1 MIIVTGGTG
10 LLGSHLL
17 YELVQQPGKV
27 VVLKRPSSD
36 LEEVRRVFSYYS
48 SESDQLFERIVWVNL
63 DLLNRVDLVH
73 VLHDADRVYH
83 CAAMVSFQ
91 PKDRRQMIDYNVQS
105 TANVVDSCM
114 GAGVKKLVHVSSSSA
129 IGRPPEGTLA
139 DETRIWA
146 RSKSSSGYAV
156 SKFKSE
162 MEVWRGI
169 EEGLNAVI
177 VNPSIILGPG
187 FWNRGS
193 SSMFRRI
200 YKGLRYATPGVT
212 GYVGVQDVVRSMIH
226 LMNSDISG
234 ERFILN
240 SENHSFLEI
249 FRMIRG
255 ALWEYGS
262 RPRNRRHFRTI
273 SPSALN
279 MLARLD
285 AFTGLITGKRSVTKD
300 QVISAF
306 AEIRFSNEKIRKA
319 TGIEFTPIIEVI
331 DAVAAQYVKDQRGY

>member
-17 YELVQQPGKV
+17 YELANQPGKV
-27 VVLKRPSSD
+27 VALKRPSSD
-36 LEEVRRVFSYYS
+36 LEEVRRIFSYYS
-48 SESDQLFERIVWVNL
+48 DEAEELFERIVWVNL
-63 DLLNRVDLVH
+63 DLLNRVDLEH
-73 VLHDADRVYH
+73 VLHDADRIYH
-83 CAAMVSFQ
+83 CAAVVSFQ
-91 PKDRRQMIDYNVQS
+91 PGDRKQMISYNVQS

-114 GAGVKKLVHVSSSSA
+114 AAGVKKLVHVSSSSA
-129 IGRPPEGTLA
+129 IGRPPEGMLA

-146 RSKSSSGYAV
+146 RSKFSSGYSV

-177 VNPSIILGPG
+177 VNPTIILGAG

-193 SSMFRRI
+193 SSMFNRI
-200 YKGLRYATPGVT
+200 YKGLRYSTTGVT
-212 GYVGVQDVVRSMIH
+212 GYVGVQDVVNTMIH

-240 SENHSFLEI
+240 SENHSFLDI

-255 ALWEYGS
+255 ALWQYGS
-262 RPRNRRHFRTI
+262 RPRNRRHFKTF
-273 SPSALN
+273 SQGTLKW
-279 MLARLD
+279 LAKLD
-285 AFTGLITGKRSVTKD
+285 VFAELFTGKRSITRD

-306 AEIRFSNEKIRKA
+306 AEVRFSNEKIRKA
-319 TGIEFTPIIEVI
+319 TGMEFTPIIEVI
-331 DAVAAQYVKDQRGY
+331 DAVAAQFVKDQQGY